1 MSPSAV
7 ISVSFYNDIP
17 FCIIIYKIFDN
28 FILTV
33 IIEISYI

>member
-1 MSPSAV
+1 MSLSAV
-7 ISVSFYNDIP
+7 ISVSFYNDICI
-17 FCIIIYKIFDN
+17 CIIIYKIFEN